1 MIEDLIKKIG
11 EFYELSEIK
20 NDEFSHL
27 EVSRMEF
34 DVKAYDAMCLGR
46 VSYMKAKGMMG
57 LMNMESL
64 IINPFEIDVP
74 LFSLDLIKVL
84 GKYTLCM
91 EMYDTLANEN
101 RKEDAFNAIKKEY
114 DHFEDFVTKERWY
127 DAIRYRSSMAKK
139 FKKKDLDTLTELID
153 RYFEIYLDQ
162 CKDAR
167 LCDRDMKKH
176 KADQLLD
183 YPYRRRKDKTSAVG
197 NNDNDSKS
205 YLDKSILER
214 NRHSHPQK
222 FQKRYAVGS

>member
-1 MIEDLIKKIG
+1 MIEDLIRKIG

-46 VSYMKAKGMMG
+46 VSYMKAKGIMG

-176 KADQLLD
+176 KADQYRDGLLENGGTAVD
-183 YPYRRRKDKTSAVG
+183 TFLKAWGKEKT
-197 NNDNDSKS
+197 
-205 YLDKSILER
+205 
-214 NRHSHPQK
+214 
-222 FQKRYAVGS
+222 KRFFEEVLFG